1 MKMIDKVFEELK
13 RQGVVPTMED
23 FGIMFKYQMT
33 NYLCLIDKEDEE
45 YFNMYVPSIFE
56 VSEENE
62 HEVLKAINKVNNSI
76 KVVKLTINGDSVW
89 IGFEEEL
96 PKDADV
102 ADVVPYAI
110 TGLFRARQ
118 QFYEA
123 LKEV

>member
-1 MKMIDKVFEELK
+1 MIDKVFEELK
-13 RQGVVPTMED
+13 RQGVVPAMED

-45 YFNMYVPSIFE
+45 YFNMYVPSIFD

-62 HEVLKAINKVNNSI
+62 YEVLKALNTVNNSM

-102 ADVVPYAI
+102 SDVVQYAI
-110 TGLFRARQ
+110 AGLFRARQ

>member
-1 MKMIDKVFEELK
+1 MIDNVFEELK

-45 YFNMYVPSIFE
+45 YFNMYVPSIFD

-62 HEVLKAINKVNNSI
+62 YEVLKAINKVNISM
-76 KVVKLTINGDSVW
+76 KVVKLTINGDNVW
-89 IGFEEEL
+89 VGFEAEM

-102 ADVVPYAI
+102 SDVVPFAI